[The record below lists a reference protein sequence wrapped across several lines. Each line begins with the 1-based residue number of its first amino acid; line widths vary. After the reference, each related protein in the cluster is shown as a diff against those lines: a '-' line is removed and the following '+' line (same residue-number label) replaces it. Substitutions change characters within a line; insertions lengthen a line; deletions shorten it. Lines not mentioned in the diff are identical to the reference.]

1 MKAEILTLPGDGIG
15 PETVNAA
22 VRVLERIAEK
32 YNHDFRFS
40 EALIGGCAIDATGH
54 PLPEDTV
61 RAALAADAVLLG
73 AVGGDKWDNA
83 PVRPEAALLGIR
95 KQLGLYANLR
105 PAKLFP
111 ALSGAS
117 ALKPEIVEKGI
128 DLVTV
133 RELTGGIY
141 FGERGYRGGKFG
153 REAFDTECYSEIEI
167 ERVSRI
173 AFELAETR
181 RKKVCLVDKANVL
194 TSSKLWRKV
203 VSDIN
208 EDYPSVR
215 VDMMYVDNAAMQL
228 ARDPS
233 RFDVILT
240 SNMFGD
246 ILSDLAAA
254 LVGSIG
260 VMPSGSFGETS
271 VGMYEAIH
279 GSAPDIAGQN
289 KANPVG
295 TILSAAMMLRHSFD
309 LDDEATCV
317 ENAVARVIER
327 GQVTADIGGNLG
339 TTEATDAVI
348 AEILA

>member
-1 MKAEILTLPGDGIG
+1 MKAAILTLPGDGIG
-15 PETVNAA
+15 PEIISAA
-22 VRVLERIAEK
+22 KRVLGAVA
-32 YNHDFRFS
+32 NRFGH
-40 EALIGGCAIDATGH
+40 EFVCTDALIGGAAIDAVGT
-54 PLPEDTV
+54 PLPESTAA
-61 RAALAADAVLLG
+61 AALAADAVLLG
-73 AVGGDKWDNA
+73 AVGGPKWDNA

-95 KQLGLYANLR
+95 KRLGLYANLR

-111 ALSGAS
+111 ALAGAS
-117 ALKPEIVEKGI
+117 SLKQEILARGI
-128 DLVTV
+128 DLVIV

-167 ERVSRI
+167 ERVARI
-173 AFELAETR
+173 AYELAEKRGR
-181 RKKVCLVDKANVL
+181 RMCLVDKANVL
-194 TSSKLWRKV
+194 TSSALWRKV
-203 VSDIN
+203 VSDVN
-208 EDYPSVR
+208 EDYPSVA
-215 VDMMYVDNAAMQL
+215 VDYMYVDNAAMQL

-317 ENAVARVIER
+317 ESAVARVIER

>member
-111 ALSGAS
+111 ALSEAS

-128 DLVTV
+128 DIVTV

-141 FGERGYRGGKFG
+141 FGERGYRNGNTG
-153 REAFDTECYSEIEI
+153 REAYDTESYSEIEI
-167 ERVSRI
+167 ERVARI

-228 ARDPS
+228 ALNPS
-233 RFDVILT
+233 QFDVILT

-246 ILSDLAAA
+246 ILSDLTAAI
-254 LVGSIG
+254 VGSIG
-260 VMPSGSFGETS
+260 VMPSASLGATS

-279 GSAPDIAGQN
+279 GSAPLLAGKN
-289 KANPVG
+289 IANPIG
-295 TILSAAMMLRHSFD
+295 TILSAAMLLRLSLN
-309 LDDEATCV
+309 LDEEARTV
-317 ENAVARVIER
+317 ENAVENVLNA
-327 GQVTADIGGNLG
+327 GLGTADIGGNLG
-339 TTEATDAVI
+339 TKELTDEII
-348 AEILA
+348 ARI

>member
-54 PLPEDTV
+54 PLPKDTV
-61 RAALAADAVLLG
+61 RAALAADAILLG

-111 ALSGAS
+111 ALSEAS

-141 FGERGYRGGKFG
+141 FGERGYRNGNTG
-153 REAFDTECYSEIEI
+153 REAYDTESYSEIEI
-167 ERVSRI
+167 ERVARI

-228 ARDPS
+228 ALNPS
-233 RFDVILT
+233 QFDVILT

-246 ILSDLAAA
+246 ILSDLTAAI
-254 LVGSIG
+254 VGSIG
-260 VMPSGSFGETS
+260 VMPSASLGATS

-279 GSAPDIAGQN
+279 GSAPLLAGKN
-289 KANPVG
+289 IANPIG
-295 TILSAAMMLRHSFD
+295 TILSAAMLLRLSLN
-309 LDDEATCV
+309 LDEEARTV
-317 ENAVARVIER
+317 ENAVENVLNA
-327 GQVTADIGGNLG
+327 GLGTADIGGKLG
-339 TTEATDAVI
+339 TKELTDEII
-348 AEILA
+348 ARI

>member
-1 MKAEILTLPGDGIG
+1 MKAEILTLSGDGIG

-32 YNHDFRFS
+32 YSHDFRFS
-40 EALIGGCAIDATGH
+40 EALIGGCAIDAKGH
-54 PLPEDTV
+54 PLPDDTV

-141 FGERGYRGGKFG
+141 FGERGYRNGNTG
-153 REAFDTECYSEIEI
+153 REAYDTESYSEIEI
-167 ERVSRI
+167 ERVARI

-228 ARDPS
+228 ALNPS
-233 RFDVILT
+233 QFDVILT

-246 ILSDLAAA
+246 ILSDLTAAI
-254 LVGSIG
+254 VGSIG
-260 VMPSGSFGETS
+260 VMPSASLGATS

-279 GSAPDIAGQN
+279 GSAPLLAGKN
-289 KANPVG
+289 IANPIG
-295 TILSAAMMLRHSFD
+295 TILSAAMLLRLSLN
-309 LDDEATCV
+309 LDEEARTV
-317 ENAVARVIER
+317 ENAVENVLNA
-327 GQVTADIGGNLG
+327 GLGTADIGGNLG
-339 TTEATDAVI
+339 TKELTDEII
-348 AEILA
+348 ARI

>member
-40 EALIGGCAIDATGH
+40 EALIGGGAIDATGH
-54 PLPEDTV
+54 PLPDDTV

-83 PVRPEAALLGIR
+83 LVRPEAALLGIR

-141 FGERGYRGGKFG
+141 FGERGYRNGNTG
-153 REAFDTECYSEIEI
+153 REAYDTESYSEIEI
-167 ERVSRI
+167 ERVARI

-228 ARDPS
+228 ALNPS
-233 RFDVILT
+233 QFDVILT

-246 ILSDLAAA
+246 ILSDLTAAI
-254 LVGSIG
+254 VGSIG
-260 VMPSGSFGETS
+260 VMPSASLGATS

-279 GSAPDIAGQN
+279 GSAPLLAGKN
-289 KANPVG
+289 IANPIG
-295 TILSAAMMLRHSFD
+295 TILSAAMLLRLSLN
-309 LDDEATCV
+309 LDEEARTV
-317 ENAVARVIER
+317 ENAVENVLNA
-327 GQVTADIGGNLG
+327 GLGTADIGGNLG
-339 TTEATDAVI
+339 TKELTD
-348 AEILA
+348 EIISRI

>member
-141 FGERGYRGGKFG
+141 FGERGYRNGNTG
-153 REAFDTECYSEIEI
+153 REAYDTESYSEIEI
-167 ERVSRI
+167 ERVARI

-181 RKKVCLVDKANVL
+181 CKKVCLVDKANVL

-228 ARDPS
+228 ALNPS
-233 RFDVILT
+233 QFDVMLT

-246 ILSDLAAA
+246 ILSDLTAAI
-254 LVGSIG
+254 VGSIG
-260 VMPSGSFGETS
+260 VMPSASLGATS

-279 GSAPDIAGQN
+279 GSAPLLAGKN
-289 KANPVG
+289 IANPIG
-295 TILSAAMMLRHSFD
+295 TILSAAMLLRLSLN
-309 LDDEATCV
+309 LDEEARTV
-317 ENAVARVIER
+317 ENAVENVLNA
-327 GQVTADIGGNLG
+327 GLGTADIGGNLG
-339 TTEATDAVI
+339 TKELTDEII
-348 AEILA
+348 ARI

>member
-22 VRVLERIAEK
+22 VRVLERIAEQ

-73 AVGGDKWDNA
+73 AVGGNKWDNA

-111 ALSGAS
+111 ALSEAS

-128 DLVTV
+128 DIVTV

-141 FGERGYRGGKFG
+141 FGERGYRNGNTG
-153 REAFDTECYSEIEI
+153 REAYDTESYSEIEI

-228 ARDPS
+228 ALNPS
-233 RFDVILT
+233 QFDVILT

-246 ILSDLAAA
+246 ILSDLTAAI
-254 LVGSIG
+254 VGSIG
-260 VMPSGSFGETS
+260 VMPSASLGATS

-279 GSAPDIAGQN
+279 GSAPLLAGKN
-289 KANPVG
+289 IANPIG
-295 TILSAAMMLRHSFD
+295 TILSAAMLLRLSLN
-309 LDDEATCV
+309 LDEEARAV
-317 ENAVARVIER
+317 ENAVENVLNA
-327 GQVTADIGGNLG
+327 GLGTADIGGNLG
-339 TTEATDAVI
+339 TKELTDEII
-348 AEILA
+348 ARI

>member
-73 AVGGDKWDNA
+73 AVGSDKWDNA

-141 FGERGYRGGKFG
+141 FGERGYRNGNTG
-153 REAFDTECYSEIEI
+153 REAYDTESYSEIEI

-228 ARDPS
+228 ALNPS
-233 RFDVILT
+233 QFDVILT

-246 ILSDLAAA
+246 ILSDLTAAI
-254 LVGSIG
+254 VGSIG
-260 VMPSGSFGETS
+260 VMPSASLGATS

-279 GSAPDIAGQN
+279 GSAPLLAGKN
-289 KANPVG
+289 IANPIG
-295 TILSAAMMLRHSFD
+295 TILSAAMLLRLSLN
-309 LDDEATCV
+309 LDEEARAV
-317 ENAVARVIER
+317 ENAVENVLNT
-327 GQVTADIGGNLG
+327 GLGTADIGGNLG
-339 TTEATDAVI
+339 TKELTDEII
-348 AEILA
+348 ARI

>member
-61 RAALAADAVLLG
+61 RATLAADAVLLG

-111 ALSGAS
+111 ALSEAS

-128 DLVTV
+128 DIVTV

-141 FGERGYRGGKFG
+141 FGERGTPNVTPKSKSNACRALHSNLPKRAAKKSVWSTKPTCSLRPNCGAKWCP
-153 REAFDTECYSEIEI
+153 TS
-167 ERVSRI
+167 
-173 AFELAETR
+173 TR
-181 RKKVCLVDKANVL
+181 
-194 TSSKLWRKV
+194 
-203 VSDIN
+203 
-208 EDYPSVR
+208 
-215 VDMMYVDNAAMQL
+215 
-228 ARDPS
+228 
-233 RFDVILT
+233 
-240 SNMFGD
+240 
-246 ILSDLAAA
+246 
-254 LVGSIG
+254 
-260 VMPSGSFGETS
+260 
-271 VGMYEAIH
+271 
-279 GSAPDIAGQN
+279 
-289 KANPVG
+289 
-295 TILSAAMMLRHSFD
+295 
-309 LDDEATCV
+309 
-317 ENAVARVIER
+317 
-327 GQVTADIGGNLG
+327 
-339 TTEATDAVI
+339 TTRPCAWI
-348 AEILA
+348 

>member
-1 MKAEILTLPGDGIG
+1 MKAAILTLPGDGIG
-15 PETVNAA
+15 PEIISAA
-22 VRVLERIAEK
+22 KRVLGAVA
-32 YNHDFRFS
+32 NRFGH
-40 EALIGGCAIDATGH
+40 EFVCTDALIGGAAIDAVGA
-54 PLPEDTV
+54 PLPEFTAE
-61 RAALAADAVLLG
+61 AALAADAVLLG
-73 AVGGDKWDNA
+73 AVGGPKWDNA

-95 KQLGLYANLR
+95 KRLGLYANLR

-111 ALSGAS
+111 ALAGAS
-117 ALKPEIVEKGI
+117 SLKQEILARGI
-128 DLVTV
+128 DLVIV

-167 ERVSRI
+167 ERVARI
-173 AFELAETR
+173 AYELAEKRGR
-181 RKKVCLVDKANVL
+181 RMCLVDKANVL
-194 TSSKLWRKV
+194 TSSALWRKV
-203 VSDIN
+203 VSDVN
-208 EDYPSVR
+208 EDYPSVA
-215 VDMMYVDNAAMQL
+215 VDYMYVDNAAMQL

-295 TILSAAMMLRHSFD
+295 TMLSAAMMLRHSFD

>member
-1 MKAEILTLPGDGIG
+1 MKAAILTLPGDGIG
-15 PETVNAA
+15 PEIISAA
-22 VRVLERIAEK
+22 KRVLGAVA
-32 YNHDFRFS
+32 NRFGH
-40 EALIGGCAIDATGH
+40 EFVCTDALIGGAAIDAVGA
-54 PLPEDTV
+54 PLPEFTAE
-61 RAALAADAVLLG
+61 AALAADAVLLG
-73 AVGGDKWDNA
+73 AVGGPKWDNA

-95 KQLGLYANLR
+95 KRLGLYANLR

-111 ALSGAS
+111 ALAGAS
-117 ALKPEIVEKGI
+117 SLKQEILARGI
-128 DLVTV
+128 DLVIV

-167 ERVSRI
+167 ERVARI
-173 AFELAETR
+173 AYELAEKRGR
-181 RKKVCLVDKANVL
+181 RMCLVDKANVL
-194 TSSKLWRKV
+194 TSSALWRKV
-203 VSDIN
+203 VSDVN
-208 EDYPSVR
+208 EDYPSVA
-215 VDMMYVDNAAMQL
+215 VDYMYVDNAAMQL